1 MMQRMDL
8 SREEKACATECIAAK
23 TGYCLTSPILLSQV
37 FRRSSFAAETGQQSN
52 EILEFIGDQV
62 LSFYVI
68 KTVAKRCGALRP
80 NDGYRFQIR
89 ENQFTQIK
97 QELVSNE
104 ALAKVMDEWGLAKYL
119 LLGKS
124 DVGNDVVNQPKVK
137 ADLLEAIIGAIA
149 IKSNWDDTILESVI
163 SKIFDIDKKI
173 AKIIQQETENRWIL
187 ITMDTAITTLKELAE
202 QGQCTMPTYDFM
214 GPNALGFDHEG
225 NPKWACCCSTANA
238 STGLIKSVMASS
250 KKDAKKAAAYLVLC
264 AHLNIQNLY
273 GPNDLLYPL
282 WVYKDGKLFP
292 DHKQS

>member
-8 SREEKACATECIAAK
+8 SRKEKAYATERIAAK

-68 KTVAKRCGALRP
+68 KIVAKRCGALRP

-104 ALAKVMDEWGLAKYL
+104 ALAKVMDEWGLAQYL

-124 DVGNDVVNQPKVK
+124 DIDNDVVNQPKVK

-149 IKSNWDDTILESVI
+149 IKSSWDDTILESVI

-173 AKIIQQETENRWIL
+173 AEIIQQETENRWISV
-187 ITMDTAITTLKELAE
+187 TMDTAITTLKELAE
-202 QGQCTMPTYDFM
+202 QGQCAMPTYDFM
-214 GPNALGFDHEG
+214 GPNAIGCDREG
-225 NPKWACCCSTANA
+225 NPKWACRCTTINA
-238 STGLIKSVMASS
+238 STGLIKSVIASS
-250 KKDAKKAAAYLVLC
+250 KKDAKKAAAYLILC
-264 AHLNIQNLY
+264 AHLNIQNQY
-273 GPNDLLYPL
+273 GPNDLLYPS